1 MRLNLGRLKV
11 ERVIAHEVPKKDFD
25 SSEKG
30 LIISEMDSPLSQV
43 NKNFFKERITRSLST
58 SAFDVVPDFSSTS
71 PLPKLIFETLTETT
85 SDFVKSTQI
94 MARHLYSCQNRVN
107 PQGLLT
113 VVQGAIQNQKVLVI
127 LKLEKEEG
135 IRVHQKNIE
144 GHLTFS
150 IEHFSDLLMTD
161 GTKVFKVGIF
171 CAQGNDID
179 SLVGRLSDKQV
190 GYGADSEVAN
200 FFLGRFLGFRL
211 RESPEIATKNFFYA
225 TEEFINQVI
234 EDPQAKAQYS
244 IALIASMGNQETSI
258 NPKSFAEKNLE
269 KSDRKK
275 FLDHLVEHQ
284 VGTYEFNKDINRIKN
299 HIRRV
304 QMEFQSG
311 ILLLGSPVALEEQT
325 RITEAKDG
333 KIRVEIEDKL
343 KSTVGK

>member
-1 MRLNLGRLKV
+1 MKLNLGKLRI
-11 ERVIAHEVPKKDFD
+11 ERIIAHEVPKKGFD
-25 SSEKG
+25 SSEND
-30 LIISEMDSPLSQV
+30 LVLSEVDSPLSQM
-43 NKNFFKERITRSLST
+43 NKNFFNERITRSLSN

-71 PLPKLIFETLTETT
+71 PLPNLIFETLTENT

-113 VVQGAIQNQKVLVI
+113 VVQGTMENQKVLVI

-135 IRVHQKNIE
+135 IRVHQENIK
-144 GHLTFS
+144 GNLTFS

-161 GTKVFKVGIF
+161 GTKVFKIGIF
-171 CAQGNDID
+171 FAQGNDIN
-179 SLVGRLSDKQV
+179 SLAGRLSDKQT
-190 GYGADSEVAN
+190 GYGTDSEVAN
-200 FFLGRFLGFRL
+200 FFLGRFLGFKL
-211 RESPEIATKNFFYA
+211 RESPEIATKNFFYT
-225 TEEFINQVI
+225 TEEFINRVI

-258 NPKSFAEKNLE
+258 NPKTFAEKNLE
-269 KSDRKK
+269 ISDRKK
-275 FLDHLVEHQ
+275 FLDYLVERQ
-284 VGTYEFNKDINRIKN
+284 VDTYEFNKDINRIKK

-311 ILLLGSPVALEEQT
+311 ILLLGSPTALDEQT
-325 RITEAKDG
+325 KITEAQDG